1 MATGSTTSVG
11 NSTSDQPPDTPTTI
25 VCAGALRQRDPKWFS
40 GAGDDDVE
48 DWLDSYDR
56 ASRHNKW
63 DPATKLNNAVFYLSD
78 VANLWFKNHEA
89 VLTTWEEFTAKI
101 KEVFGRPAVRKLTA
115 ERKLNIRV
123 QQPEETFTAYIEEVL
138 QLCRRSNPDM
148 TEKQKVNHI
157 LKGIAEDAFQLLATQ
172 SDLTVSKLVEAC
184 QNYQEIRQQRLT
196 VPRST
201 TAVHTIASLAQAPD
215 DPPFSRESLRSFIRE
230 AVREE
235 VTRILGTSTSARVSH
250 VPSPPVAPPGI
261 RSLIQEEVVAALGPV
276 PRPPPPPITP
286 TYAEVVARPVLLS
299 PHVPSPRA
307 SLQPPVSAQPGYWRA
322 QDGRPICF
330 NCGIAGHIARY
341 CRRHSPGYRPLHVNS
356 TRYEEPYNGRYPSM
370 EPERRDNYE
379 MSAPRHERNDRPRMT
394 SRSPSPRRRSPSPM
408 ISRGS
413 NPTHGG
419 NC

>member
-1 MATGSTTSVG
+1 MRLRYYKYGT
-11 NSTSDQPPDTPTTI
+11 PPTTYEFPVDGPI
-25 VCAGALRQRDPKWFS
+25 GEMADGCDGCWRKLPRLTRIRGGEKARDLYRGLPKFAFLALYVLQLVYLLLTCYRLS
-40 GAGDDDVE
+40 MACT
-48 DWLDSYDR
+48 
-56 ASRHNKW
+56 RHNKW
-63 DPATKLNNAVFYLSD
+63 DPATKVSNGVFYLSD

-115 ERKLNIRV
+115 ERKLNIPV
-123 QQPEETFTAYIEEVL
+123 QQPGETFTAYIEEVL

-172 SDLTVSKLVEAC
+172 SDLTVSKLGEAC

-215 DPPFSRESLRSFIRE
+215 DPLFSRESLRSFIRD

-276 PRPPPPPITP
+276 PRPPPPPISPNTP
-286 TYAEVVARPVLLS
+286 KLLRDQYCCPRTFPLRVL
-299 PHVPSPRA
+299 HF
-307 SLQPPVSAQPGYWRA
+307 SLQ
-322 QDGRPICF
+322 
-330 NCGIAGHIARY
+330 
-341 CRRHSPGYRPLHVNS
+341 
-356 TRYEEPYNGRYPSM
+356 
-370 EPERRDNYE
+370 
-379 MSAPRHERNDRPRMT
+379 SAPSQGTGGLRTVVRFASTVALLDI
-394 SRSPSPRRRSPSPM
+394 SPDIAAAILQDTVLCTRTQQDM
-408 ISRGS
+408 K
-413 NPTHGG
+413 NPTTADTIRWNPNVATTTRCPPLDPKEAIVPG
-419 NC
+419 

>member
-1 MATGSTTSVG
+1 AST
-11 NSTSDQPPDTPTTI
+11 PATI
-25 VCAGALRQRDPKWFS
+25 VCAGALRQRVPKWFS
-40 GAGDDDVE
+40 GAGDDDVD

-89 VLTTWEEFTAKI
+89 TLATWEEFTTKI

-115 ERKLNIRV
+115 ERKLNNRV

-157 LKGIAEDAFQLLATQ
+157 LKGISEDAFQLLATQ
-172 SDLTVSKLVEAC
+172 SDLAVNKIVQAC
-184 QNYQEIRQQRLT
+184 QNYQEIRQQRLGGPRPTTT
-196 VPRST
+196 VPT
-201 TAVHTIASLAQAPD
+201 LASLAPAPD
-215 DPPFSRESLRSFIRE
+215 DSLFSRESLLSFIRE
-230 AVREE
+230 AVGDE
-235 VTRILGTSTSARVSH
+235 VARALGTTTAARASY
-250 VPSPPVAPPGI
+250 VPSLPTTPLGI
-261 RSLIQEEVVAALGPV
+261 RSLIQDEVVAALGPV
-276 PRPPPPPITP
+276 PHPTPPPLVP
-286 TYAEVVARPVLLS
+286 TYAEVAARPALLS

-307 SLQPPVSAQPGYWRA
+307 PLPPPVNTQPGYWRA

-341 CRRHSPGYRPLHVNS
+341 CRRRFPAYGALHVNS
-356 TRYEEPYNGRYPSM
+356 PRYERSYQDRYPSL
-370 EPERRDNYE
+370 EPGRRDNYE
-379 MSAPRHERNDRPRMT
+379 MSTQRPGRSDRPRMT

-408 ISRGS
+408 IARSN